1 MPPGPPAVAVT
12 VATEAGG
19 GHAAMTDSDMDK
31 SSSETPAN
39 NSSASDAESNH
50 PGQMSAVENPKSQP
64 VATMNA
70 TAAEASES
78 AVDTTVPRPSD
89 STENNVA
96 VSEATLT
103 TEVAVDEAAK
113 EVEAVTGA
121 TETSPPE
128 DISERALTVLFHN
141 LPVLPVGQRKVMMK
155 RNLNLT
161 LLCPLRAKSLVDT
174 RPT

>member
-1 MPPGPPAVAVT
+1 MPPGSPAVAVT

-161 LLCPLRAKSLVDT
+161 LLCPLRA
-174 RPT
+174 